1 MKQPT
6 RHLSTKIVLLAVS
19 LTLLLAVLLIA
30 TWLLSQQSPAT
41 SNQPV
46 TWAVGSPTATM
57 PPVTPSATLFRVD
70 EAPAVRPQPSVRTDL
85 DRYRRVE
92 PTTSSASSATGL
104 PTSPPTADPTTAPT
118 LTTAARQAGW
128 PTALVPL
135 AIPLA
140 DSDPG
145 TWQVQDGSLI
155 YLLPEGL
162 LEGEGL
168 GSLPV
173 AASLTNLS
181 IGLSSSEGEDCG
193 LAFGTADHFTLLR
206 LTTGGLDQTLIRS
219 FVFQADNFAAPS
231 ASASVAGRYAGVLHQ
246 LSITNTGLVQLDGQP
261 AFTVPDLDLSHPLL
275 YASGNGCTFNHLETR
290 P

>member
-1 MKQPT
+1 
-6 RHLSTKIVLLAVS
+6 
-19 LTLLLAVLLIA
+19 LLAVLLIA

-46 TWAVGSPTATM
+46 TRAVGSPTATM

-70 EAPAVRPQPSVRTDL
+70 EAPAVRPQPSVRTDVH
-85 DRYRRVE
+85 RYRRVE

-104 PTSPPTADPTTAPT
+104 PTSPPTADPTTVSTA
-118 LTTAARQAGW
+118 TTTQAGSW

-140 DSDPG
+140 ISDPG
-145 TWQVQDGSLI
+145 TWQMQDGSLI